1 MVSVALSLK
10 KKFQFF
16 GLKSLNHIGETLL
29 KSVLF
34 SRARK
39 NMYVQL
45 LVILAMDLV
54 TQHVI
59 VTWYATWK
67 KWNVEYW
74 KKIIICLN
82 YLVNV
87 VLEELFEPFFI
98 LVINK
103 KKIIFNFWMWFMIC
117 CFCMKSVKMQFKCL
131 ISDAL
136 CYGLIEVMDR
146 LWLSVIVALFALFFV
161 KPGDKIT
168 WWKNGGVCSCS
179 KESYLTSQNVTKPW
193 SDVHRRVS
201 SRSKNSENSKKDV
214 YSLYIDDVNNR
225 NVNNDSNA
233 QLVVTNDIVYKYC
246 LANVV

>member
-1 MVSVALSLK
+1 MSYFELYCVHGFFYNLYFLIKTKIAFISK
-10 KKFQFF
+10 KWQAWIILERHCLNPFF
-16 GLKSLNHIGETLL
+16 FLP
-29 KSVLF
+29 
-34 SRARK
+34 ARK

-136 CYGLIEVMDR
+136 GHGLIEVMER
-146 LWLSVIVALFALFFV
+146 LWLLLCLLFF
-161 KPGDKIT
+161 
-168 WWKNGGVCSCS
+168 
-179 KESYLTSQNVTKPW
+179 L
-193 SDVHRRVS
+193 
-201 SRSKNSENSKKDV
+201 
-214 YSLYIDDVNNR
+214 
-225 NVNNDSNA
+225 
-233 QLVVTNDIVYKYC
+233 
-246 LANVV
+246 